1 MKLRTYAAAALILA
15 AVALPARGQ
24 QEGSALSLSLEECI
38 LRAMKN
44 NLAVAIQVLN
54 PEIAGAAVTQAGE
67 KFYPT
72 LALGFNKRSTNSA
85 SYSFLDASG
94 SVVTKLNDYTLDFS
108 QVLPGGGTLGLNLD
122 SNRNDSNRSFQTINP
137 RFGSTLTFD
146 FTQPL
151 LKDFGWN
158 VSRQQILIARN
169 NLAISESDLETAL
182 MTTLYQVE
190 AAYWTL
196 AYSIDNLEVG
206 RRSLQ
211 LAKDLLEKNRRSVE
225 VGQLAPIEILSAQAE
240 VATREA
246 DILQAE
252 AQVKNAEDQM
262 KTLLNLSP
270 EEDKAAASIIPKDR
284 PVLPERKI
292 SLDEALATALANRPD
307 LRSTRIGLKNQELNV
322 SYAKNQLLPG
332 LNLTASYWSPGVSGT
347 QIVYLNDNPLSGIVL
362 RTIPGGSK
370 ASLKDAFN
378 FKYNNWS
385 VGLTLSVPFNN
396 ILSRATYTQARLD
409 MKQALLDLKNKEQ
422 QVFLEIKTA
431 VRAVETN
438 AKRVQAY
445 KVARELAEQKLAGE
459 EEKLKV
465 GLSTNYLVLQYQR
478 DLATA
483 RSTELKAVVDYNV
496 SLADLDQALG
506 TSLKNRN
513 MSVTDFARVE

>member
-1 MKLRTYAAAALILA
+1 M
-15 AVALPARGQ
+15 
-24 QEGSALSLSLEECI
+24 
-38 LRAMKN
+38 
-44 NLAVAIQVLN
+44 
-54 PEIAGAAVTQAGE
+54 
-67 KFYPT
+67 
-72 LALGFNKRSTNSA
+72 
-85 SYSFLDASG
+85 
-94 SVVTKLNDYTLDFS
+94 
-108 QVLPGGGTLGLNLD
+108 GLNLD

-137 RFGSTLTFD
+137 RYGSTLTFD

-158 VSRQQILIARN
+158 ISRQQILIARN

-206 RRSLQ
+206 RQSLQ

-252 AQVKNAEDQM
+252 AQVKNDEDQM

-322 SYAKNQLLPG
+322 SYARNQLLPG

-347 QIVYLNDNPLSGIVL
+347 QIVYLDDNPLSGVVL

-396 ILSRATYTQARLD
+396 ILSRAALTQARLD

>member
-1 MKLRTYAAAALILA
+1 MKLRTYAAVALALA
-15 AVALPARGQ
+15 AVAVPAPGQ
-24 QEGSALSLSLEECI
+24 QEGSVLSLSLEECI

-44 NLAVAIQVLN
+44 NLTVAIQVLN
-54 PEIAGAAVTQAGE
+54 PEIAGAAMTQAGE

-72 LALGFNKRSTNSA
+72 LALGFNKRNTNNA
-85 SYSFLDASG
+85 SYSFLDAAAN
-94 SVVTKLNDYTLDFS
+94 VVARTNDYSLDLS
-108 QVLPGGGTLGLNLD
+108 QVIPGGGTVGLNLN
-122 SNRNDSNRSFQTINP
+122 SNKNDSNRSFQTINP

-146 FTQPL
+146 FSQPL

-158 VSRQQILIARN
+158 TSRQQILIARN
-169 NLAISESDLETAL
+169 NLAISESDLETTL
-182 MTTLYQVE
+182 MSTIYQVE
-190 AAYWTL
+190 AAYWRL
-196 AYSIDNLEVG
+196 AYSIDDLEV
-206 RRSLQ
+206 RRQSLQ

-262 KTLLNLSP
+262 KTLLNLSQ
-270 EEDKAAASIIPKDR
+270 EEDKATASIIPKDR
-284 PVLPERKI
+284 PVLPEQKI
-292 SLDEALATALANRPD
+292 SLDEALATALTNRPD

-322 SYAKNQLLPG
+322 SYTKNQLLPG

-347 QIVYLNDNPLSGIVL
+347 QIVYLNDNPLSGVVL

-385 VGLTLSVPFNN
+385 VGLTLTVPFSN

-431 VRAVETN
+431 VRAAETN

-465 GLSTNYLVLQYQR
+465 GLSTNYMVLQYQR

-496 SLADLDQALG
+496 SLADLDRALG
-506 TSLKNRN
+506 TSLKNKN
-513 MSVTDFARVE
+513 MTVSDFARQ